1 MYPTK
6 PIKFVCEVGR
16 KTWFRT
22 SISAVILKLMVQINY
37 TDSFSVKGTS
47 TFEIYR

>member
-1 MYPTK
+1 MK
-6 PIKFVCEVGR
+6 LVCEVER
-16 KTWFRT
+16 KTWFGT

-37 TDSFSVKGTS
+37 SDSFSLKGTS

>member
-1 MYPTK
+1 MK
-6 PIKFVCEVGR
+6 LVCEVVR
-16 KTWFRT
+16 KTCFRT

-37 TDSFSVKGTS
+37 SDSFSLKGTS

>member
-1 MYPTK
+1 MPMTL
-6 PIKFVCEVGR
+6 VCEVGR
-16 KTWFRT
+16 KTSIRT

-37 TDSFSVKGTS
+37 SDSFSLEGTS